1 MTKNYKA
8 ILTITFLLLI
18 YSSGIKAQL
27 ELSDTLIYEYKG
39 KRFSTFFEI
48 YPDSTYYYYTK
59 TCLPKYHSE
68 GTVKKSNDTL
78 IISSETIELKNIDT
92 IDNRPSKTLM
102 WVWLNLDQEKFLIE
116 KDNLIRLPD
125 MKEKYKKIKKE

>member
-1 MTKNYKA
+1 MTITKKLH
-8 ILTITFLLLI
+8 LTITLILLI
-18 YSSGIKAQL
+18 HSPELCAQIN
-27 ELSDTLIYEYKG
+27 LSDTVIYEYQG

-78 IISSETIELKNIDT
+78 IISSETIELKKIDST
-92 IDNRPSKTLM
+92 GTRPSRTLM

-125 MKEKYKKIKKE
+125 MKEKYKKIQKE